1 MADRNNAYPVGIA
14 GLGRYVPER
23 RMTNA
28 DLEKLVDTSDEWIVQ
43 RTGIRERRICADD
56 EFCSD
61 ISAKAARQALA
72 DAGMSAEE
80 LDLVICCTVTGDQPF
95 PATACEIANQIGAS
109 NAGGWDLAAA
119 CSGFVFGA
127 QAGAAFVASGQ
138 MQNVMVIG
146 AERLSAILD
155 YSDRTTC
162 VLFGDGAGAAIFSPL
177 ERAGRNEFL
186 GGSIGLTADRE
197 AIIQP
202 GGGTRIRTTHESID
216 EQQHYLKMDGKKT
229 YKFAVKTF
237 ADLVAKALEP
247 YGYDQLGLVIPH
259 QVNQRIIEAAADR
272 LGLGMEKFFINIDK
286 YGNTSA
292 ASVPMAMQEAAAQGK
307 LEKGKIYCMC
317 AFGSGLAWGHFLMR
331 H

>member
-1 MADRNNAYPVGIA
+1 MHDGHPVGIA

-28 DLEKLVDTSDEWIVQ
+28 DLEKLVDTTDEWIVQ

-61 ISAKAARQALA
+61 IASKAAQQALE
-72 DAGMSAEE
+72 DAGMTAEE
-80 LDLVICCTVTGDQPF
+80 LDLVVCCTVTGDQPF
-95 PATACEIANQIGAS
+95 PATACEIAHQIGAT
-109 NAGGWDLAAA
+109 NAGGWDLGAA

-127 QAGAAFVASGQ
+127 QAGAAFVGSGQ
-138 MQNVMVIG
+138 MKNVMVIG
-146 AERLSAILD
+146 AERLSTIMD
-155 YSDRTTC
+155 YNDRTTC
-162 VLFGDGAGAAIFSPL
+162 VLFGDGAGAAIFTSL
-177 ERAGRNEFL
+177 ERAGGNEFL
-186 GGSIGLTADRE
+186 GGCIGLTADRE

-202 GGGTRIRTTHESID
+202 GGGTRIRTTHESI
-216 EQQHYLKMDGKKT
+216 EERQHYLKMEGKKT

-237 ADLVAKALEP
+237 TDLVANALEP

-259 QVNQRIIEAAADR
+259 QVNQRIIEAAAER
-272 LGLGMEKFFINIDK
+272 LGLSMEKFFMNIQK

-292 ASVPMAMQEAAAQGK
+292 ASVPMAMQEAAAEGR